1 MTIQYSRDVV
11 LEVAPEDEQ
20 AYVRDA
26 YRDYLVG
33 WNERVRSLEHA
44 RRDGDLETAARLAE
58 ELRHVWPQAEDL
70 AGATWISDQER
81 QHPLR
86 SDRGL

>member
-1 MTIQYSRDVV
+1 MTIQHPPDVV

-26 YRDYLVG
+26 YRDFLVA
-33 WNERVRSLEHA
+33 WNQRVRSLEHA

-58 ELRHVWPQAEDL
+58 ELRHVWPQPDDL
-70 AGATWISDQER
+70 AAATWISDRER
-81 QHPLR
+81 QHPLH